1 MYVGETIHVIA
12 SFGLPYR
19 VRPVRFRWTGRLF
32 EVKDITYS
40 WVTEEGASKIYHFSV
55 WDGKTLYELT
65 FDADSLL
72 WRLENLEA
80 E

>member
-1 MYVGETIHVIA
+1 MHVGETISVIA

-40 WVTEEGASKIYHFSV
+40 WVTKEGAVRVYHFSV

-65 FDADSLL
+65 FDTESLL
-72 WRLENLEA
+72 WKIENLEA
-80 E
+80 G